1 MPSATVLRSGL
12 GVLRLSEIPGGGHP
26 RPTAFVPGVGVTRH
40 ASVSLDPFA
49 LDLARII
56 LPGRGMR
63 LSTVPGRV
71 GMGGFSTRW
80 SIAAGRRVPRSGRV
94 VRTSRLPVAGLVA
107 QRHRADDT
115 TQLLWNPSAFDGRRS
130 RFAMA
135 YLDRARCPL
144 GWCRAPAG
152 RCRWDNIASQTP

>member
-1 MPSATVLRSGL
+1 MPSATVLRSGW
-12 GVLRLSEIPGGGHP
+12 GVLRLPELAGGGHP
-26 RPTAFVPGVGVTRH
+26 RPTAFVPGVRVTRH
-40 ASVSLDPFA
+40 ASVPLDPFA
-49 LDLARII
+49 LDLPRII

-80 SIAAGRRVPRSGRV
+80 SIAAGRRVPRSRRV

-115 TQLLWNPSAFDGRRS
+115 AQLLWNPSACDGRRS

-152 RCRWDNIASQTP
+152 RCRWGNIASQTP